1 MTVYE
6 SDLPGVGKKHE
17 IDLGDDARLVI
28 VTHNTGKREV
38 FRRLTPDDDSE
49 KLFELSDE
57 LARQVGT
64 ILEGAY
70 FQPIQT
76 DRIETMLGGE
86 TLIEWIDVDADSPL
100 AGSTLE
106 AADVRQRFGVSIIAI
121 QRGNESIPN
130 PGGNTRIEAGDTL
143 IVLGGRDECQSF
155 IEGVSDDEN

>member
-17 IDLGDDARLVI
+17 IDLGDGARLVV

-38 FRRLTPDDDSE
+38 FRRLTPDEDSE

-70 FQPIQT
+70 FQPVQT
-76 DRIETMLGGE
+76 DRIETMLGRD
-86 TLIEWIDVDADSPL
+86 TLIEWVDVDADSAL
-100 AGSTLE
+100 AGMTLE
-106 AADVRQRFGVSIIAI
+106 RANVRQQFGVSIIAI
-121 QRGNESIPN
+121 QRGTETIPN
-130 PGGNTRIEAGDTL
+130 PGGTTNIEAGDTL
-143 IVLGGRDECQSF
+143 IVLGGRDECRSF
-155 IEGVSDDEN
+155 IEGASR